1 MCSAPGFEHW
11 EHVMAHRSSAALV
24 VLGLVA
30 GVTLIAQ
37 TGPTHV
43 DITWMSMANLHYQ
56 IGDVGIVTDGY
67 ISRIP
72 QDAFFGGPSGLAST
86 RETFRP
92 DVNAV
97 SNVLVAL
104 GGPPRVTLLLTGHS
118 HWDHSFDTAT
128 WSGLTGAPII
138 GSRTTCFQVQAE
150 DIPADRCT
158 VVEGAEAITLSP
170 GVTMYVV
177 RWNHSGDPDTNPEQH
192 NPVEL
197 SGVPT
202 RAPEVRGLRAGVAED
217 FPNGGGSRGFLF
229 VVESPEGRFSW
240 FQQSSASAVDLDVP
254 IVVDGVD
261 HGAPIDNLRAALQQ
275 AGLDRVDLW
284 IGTGGLGVAQLVVP
298 VIRPTAYLP
307 IHWDGLWD
315 PFEDGLARPFAGGA
329 LEAYFRETAIELLAP
344 GQFMDQWRLNATGIQ
359 PRNNDTVQQAL
370 GFDVSR

>member
-1 MCSAPGFEHW
+1 
-11 EHVMAHRSSAALV
+11 MANRKSAAFV

-30 GVTLIAQ
+30 GATLIAQ
-37 TGPTHV
+37 DGPMHV

-56 IGDVGIVTDGY
+56 IGDVGVVTDGY

-72 QDAFFGGPSGLAST
+72 EDAFFGGPSGLAST
-86 RETFRP
+86 RRAYRP
-92 DVNAV
+92 DITAV

-128 WSGLTGAPII
+128 WSGLTQAPII
-138 GSRTTCFQVQAE
+138 GSRSTCFQVQAE
-150 DIPADRCT
+150 NIPADRCT
-158 VVEGAEAITLSP
+158 VVEGAEAIVLSP

-177 RWNHSGDPDTNPEQH
+177 RWNHSGDPDRNPEQH

-197 SGVPT
+197 DGVPT
-202 RAPEVRGLRAGVAED
+202 PDAASGGLRPGVAED
-217 FPNGGGSRGFLF
+217 FPNGGGTRGFLF
-229 VVESPEGRFSW
+229 VVEGPGGPFSW

-261 HGAPIDNLRAALQQ
+261 HGAPIDNLRAALAQ
-275 AGLDRVDLW
+275 AGLDRVDVW
-284 IGTGGLGVAQLVVP
+284 IGTGGLGVARLVVP
-298 VIRPTAYLP
+298 LLRPKAYLP

-329 LEAYFRETAIELLAP
+329 LEAYLREAAVELVAP
-344 GQFMDQWRLNATGIQ
+344 GQFLDQWRLDATGIQ
-359 PRNNDTVQQAL
+359 PRNNQAAQQSL
-370 GFDVSR
+370 GFAVRQ

>member
-1 MCSAPGFEHW
+1 
-11 EHVMAHRSSAALV
+11 MANTRSAAFV

-30 GVTLIAQ
+30 GAALIAQ
-37 TGPTHV
+37 EGPMHV

-56 IGDVGIVTDGY
+56 IGNVGVVTDGY

-72 QDAFFGGPSGLAST
+72 EEAFFGGPSGLASS
-86 RETFRP
+86 RRAYRP
-92 DVNAV
+92 DIDAV
-97 SNVLVAL
+97 SDVLVAL

-128 WSGLTGAPII
+128 WSGLTQAPII

-158 VVEGAEAITLSP
+158 VVDGTEAIALSP

-177 RWNHSGDPDTNPEQH
+177 RWNHSGDSDRNPEQH

-197 SGVPT
+197 DGMPTLDAASG
-202 RAPEVRGLRAGVAED
+202 GLRPGVAED

-229 VVESPEGRFSW
+229 VVEGPGGSFSW
-240 FQQSSASAVDLDVP
+240 FQQSSASAVDLDMP
-254 IVVDGVD
+254 IVVDCVD
-261 HGAPIDNLRAALQQ
+261 HGAPIENLRAALEQ

-284 IGTGGLGVAQLVVP
+284 IGTGGLGVARLVVP
-298 VIRPTAYLP
+298 VIRPKAYLP

-329 LEAYFRETAIELLAP
+329 LEAYLREVAIELVAP
-344 GQFMDQWRLNATGIQ
+344 GQFMDQWRLDATGIQ
-359 PRNNDTVQQAL
+359 SRNNQAVQQSL
-370 GFDVSR
+370 GLAVGQ

>member
-1 MCSAPGFEHW
+1 M
-11 EHVMAHRSSAALV
+11 VNRQSAAFA

-30 GVTLIAQ
+30 GATLIAQ
-37 TGPTHV
+37 AGPMHV

-56 IGDVGIVTDGY
+56 IGDVGVVTDGY

-72 QDAFFGGPSGLAST
+72 EDAFFGGPSGLASS
-86 RETFRP
+86 RRAYRP
-92 DVNAV
+92 DVDAV

-128 WSGLTGAPII
+128 WSGLTQAPII
-138 GSRTTCFQVQAE
+138 GSRSTCFQAQAE

-158 VVEGAEAITLSP
+158 VVEGTEAITLSP

-177 RWNHSGDPDTNPEQH
+177 RWNHSGDPNRNPEQH

-197 SGVPT
+197 DGVPT
-202 RAPEVRGLRAGVAED
+202 LDAASGGLRPGVAED

-229 VVESPEGRFSW
+229 VVDGPAGPFSW

-261 HGAPIDNLRAALQQ
+261 HGAPIDNLRAALEL

-284 IGTGGLGVAQLVVP
+284 IGTGGLGVARLVVP
-298 VIRPTAYLP
+298 LIRPKAYLP

-329 LEAYFRETAIELLAP
+329 LEAYLREMAIELVAP
-344 GQFMDQWRLNATGIQ
+344 GQFMDQWRLDATGIQ
-359 PRNNDTVQQAL
+359 SRNNQEAQQSL
-370 GFDVSR
+370 GFTVRQ